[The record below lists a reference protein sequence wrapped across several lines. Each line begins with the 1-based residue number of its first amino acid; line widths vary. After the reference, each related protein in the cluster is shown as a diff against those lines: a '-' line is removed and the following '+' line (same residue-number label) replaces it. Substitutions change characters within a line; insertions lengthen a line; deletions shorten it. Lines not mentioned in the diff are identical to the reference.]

1 MLCSYCTDDASV
13 RISIFMGFLPH
24 YWLAG
29 ILEGEGT
36 FMSGPPSEPNLP
48 IARICMTDRDVVARA
63 ALLLE
68 RAVTPVPARQ
78 AHYKP
83 PYITQMKG
91 HDAVSLMRAVRPVLG
106 PDRQQQIDR
115 VLKSWAPRRIRRRGT
130 LNRFTPLDGFNFA
143 ADDDR
148 AASWLAGLLEGEGT
162 FTVTCDAKFRCYPVV
177 SLQMCDAA
185 VVFRAAR
192 VLEAPSVSMRE
203 PERQDWRPTYV
214 AKVGGRHAAEWM
226 RALRG
231 FMGERR
237 QAAIDAALAKY
248 QPVYLVDPPAS
259 CVVPGCG
266 EPHRG
271 RGLCHKHY
279 MMWSRDQKNGR
290 AARITPLR

>member
-1 MLCSYCTDDASV
+1 MPCSHCTDAPSV
-13 RISIFMGFLPH
+13 RISTFMEFLPH

-36 FMSGPPSEPNLP
+36 FMSGPPSEPNSP

-63 ALLLE
+63 ALLLG

-78 AHYKP
+78 ADYKP
-83 PYITQMKG
+83 PYLAQVKG
-91 HDAVSLMRAVRPVLG
+91 HDAVGLMRAVRPVLG
-106 PDRQQQIDR
+106 PDRQNQVDR
-115 VLKSWAPRRIRRRGT
+115 ALKSWAPRRVRRRAA
-130 LNRFTPLDGFNFA
+130 LNRFKPLNAFKFV
-143 ADDDR
+143 ADDHR
-148 AASWLAGLLEGEGT
+148 ATSWLAGLLEGEGT
-162 FTVTCDAKFRCYPVV
+162 FTVTCDVKFRCYPVV

-192 VLEAPSVSMRE
+192 VLEAPAVSMRE
-203 PERQDWRPTYV
+203 PERRDWRPTYV

-226 RALRG
+226 RTLRS

-248 QPVYLVDPPAS
+248 HPVYLVDPPDS
-259 CVVPGCG
+259 CVVPGCS